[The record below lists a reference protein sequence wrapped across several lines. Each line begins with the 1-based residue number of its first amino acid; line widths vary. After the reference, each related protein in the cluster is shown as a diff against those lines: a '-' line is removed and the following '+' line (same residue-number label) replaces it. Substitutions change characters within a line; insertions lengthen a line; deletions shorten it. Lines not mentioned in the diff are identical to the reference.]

1 MSVVFSRMVGVLT
14 LPMGSAERRHA
25 PLRPRM
31 TTPGTIQPSGDRQ
44 KEDGELINRMAS
56 GDKLACSELYDR
68 FSRPLYSVALRVLND
83 QAEAEDVVQEVF
95 LALWEKSASFD
106 TTRGSAF
113 GWAITLTRNRS
124 IDRLRTRR
132 RRATLLSETFRE
144 DLPGG
149 SSANDPDSADDLI
162 FKEKSG
168 AVRTALATLPAEQL
182 RALELAFFS
191 GLTQQEIAARLSE
204 PLGTVKARIRRGLL
218 KLRDT
223 LSRRND

>member
-1 MSVVFSRMVGVLT
+1 MSVVASRMPGVLT
-14 LPMGSAERRHA
+14 LPMESAERKHA
-25 PLRPRM
+25 PLRTRM
-31 TTPGTIQPSGDRQ
+31 TATGTGQRPGDRQ
-44 KEDGELINRMAS
+44 KEDGELISRMAK

-83 QAEAEDVVQEVF
+83 QAEAEDVVQDVF
-95 LALWEKSASFD
+95 LTLWEKSAGFD
-106 TTRGSAF
+106 ATRGSPFA
-113 GWAITLTRNRS
+113 WAITLTRNRS

-132 RRATLLSETFRE
+132 RRATLLDETLVE

-149 SSANDPDSADDLI
+149 TAASDPDSADDLI

-168 AVRTALATLPAEQL
+168 AVRAALATLPAEQL

-191 GLTQQEIAARLSE
+191 GLTQQEIAVRLSE

-223 LSRRND
+223 LSLHHD